1 MAKAPL
7 YVGQTLF
14 NKRWFYYC
22 RRHHLQSTK
31 SWPTRDEALAKAMEH
46 CREGS

>member
-7 YVGQTLF
+7 YVGQTYF
-14 NKRWFYYC
+14 SRRWYYNC
-22 RRHHLQSTK
+22 RRCHCPSVK
-31 SWPTRDEALAKAMEH
+31 SWPTREEALAAAMEH